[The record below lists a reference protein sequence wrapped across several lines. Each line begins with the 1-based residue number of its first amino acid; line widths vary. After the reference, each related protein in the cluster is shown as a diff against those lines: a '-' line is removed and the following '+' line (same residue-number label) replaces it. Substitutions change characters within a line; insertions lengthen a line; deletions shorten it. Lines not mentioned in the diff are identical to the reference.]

1 MKEDGLSVG
10 KIQKPNIQQ
19 IMKELEELETMVNQ
33 HEYSEKVNV
42 WQLMNN
48 EAKSGQET
56 QSICT
61 GKMFCLG
68 NPLCL
73 L

>member
-1 MKEDGLSVG
+1 MKEDGLSVEE
-10 KIQKPNIQQ
+10 IQKPNMQQ

-42 WQLMNN
+42 WQPMNN
-48 EAKSGQET
+48 EAKSGQEA
-56 QSICT
+56 QSIHT
-61 GKMFCLG
+61 GKIFCLG